1 MIQIVQEETRMKRR
15 SFIKT
20 ALVAS
25 ATGVAV
31 TGGILSPKTVFAAA
45 HGTDLSKAK
54 SLDEVM
60 KLMGATGAAES
71 DMIKI
76 KAPEIA
82 ENGAVVPVGI
92 TSEIEGTTEIIALIS
107 NNPTP
112 YAAKYTLGAKAKAA
126 VKSRFKM
133 AKTTDVVAVVKAND
147 KFYMAKSNIKVTK
160 GGCGG

>member
-1 MIQIVQEETRMKRR
+1 MKRR

-20 ALVAS
+20 AVVAS
-25 ATGVAV
+25 VTGAVV
-31 TGGILSPKTVFAAA
+31 TGGLIKPEAVMAAA
-45 HGTDLSKAK
+45 HAKDLTKAK
-54 SLDEVM
+54 SLEEVM
-60 KLMGATGAAES
+60 DMMGAKDAAES

-92 TSEIEGTTEIIALIS
+92 TSEIEGTTEIVALVS
-107 NNPTP
+107 NNPVP
-112 YAAKYTLGAKAKAA
+112 YAARYSIGSKGKPA

-147 KFYMAKSNIKVTK
+147 KYYMAKSNIKVTK

>member
-1 MIQIVQEETRMKRR
+1 MKRR

-20 ALVAS
+20 AIVAS
-25 ATGVAV
+25 ATGAAV
-31 TGGILSPKTVFAAA
+31 TGGLLS
-45 HGTDLSKAK
+45 SKAVMAASHAKDFTQAK
-54 SLDEVM
+54 STEEVM
-60 KLMGATGAAES
+60 KMMGATDAAAS

-76 KAPEIA
+76 KSPEIA

-92 TSEIEGTTEIIALIS
+92 TSEIEGTTEIVALIS
-107 NNPTP
+107 NNPVP
-112 YAAKYTLGAKAKAA
+112 YAASYTVGAKAKAA

>member
-1 MIQIVQEETRMKRR
+1 MKRR

-31 TGGILSPKTVFAAA
+31 TGGLLSSNSVYAAS
-45 HGTDLSKAK
+45 HAK
-54 SLDEVM
+54 EINKLTSLDDVM
-60 KLMGATGAAES
+60 KMLGATDAAES

-92 TSEIEGTTEIIALIS
+92 TSEIEGTTEIIALIA

-112 YAAKYTLGAKAKAA
+112 YAAKYTIGSKSKAA

-133 AKTTDVVAVVKAND
+133 AKTTDIIAVVKAND

>member
-1 MIQIVQEETRMKRR
+1 MKRR
-15 SFIKT
+15 SFIKS
-20 ALVAS
+20 ALVVS
-25 ATGVAV
+25 ATGAAV
-31 TGGILSPKTVFAAA
+31 TSGLLSSNAVFAASHA
-45 HGTDLSKAK
+45 PDLSKSK
-54 SLDEVM
+54 SFDEVM
-60 KLMGATGAAES
+60 KMMGATDAVES
-71 DMIKI
+71 DKIKI

-82 ENGAVVPVGI
+82 ENGGVVPVGI
-92 TSEIEGTTEIIALIS
+92 TSEIEGTTEIVALIS

-112 YAAKYTLGAKAKAA
+112 YAAKYTIGAKGNPA

>member
-1 MIQIVQEETRMKRR
+1 MKRR
-15 SFIKT
+15 SFIKS

-25 ATGVAV
+25 ATGAAV
-31 TGGILSPKTVFAAA
+31 TGGILSSNAVFAAS
-45 HGTDLSKAK
+45 HEMDMTKAK
-54 SLDEVM
+54 SFDEAM
-60 KLMGATGAAES
+60 KMMGATDAAES

-107 NNPTP
+107 NNPSP
-112 YAAKYTLGAKAKAA
+112 YAAKYTIGAKAKAS

-147 KFYMAKSNIKVTK
+147 KFYMAKANIKVTK

>member
-1 MIQIVQEETRMKRR
+1 MKRR

-25 ATGVAV
+25 ATGAAV
-31 TGGILSPKTVFAAA
+31 TGGLLSSKTVFAASHA
-45 HGTDLSKAK
+45 KDFTKAK
-54 SLDEVM
+54 SVDEVM
-60 KLMGATGAAES
+60 EMMGATGATES

-76 KAPEIA
+76 KSPEIA

-92 TSEIEGTTEIIALIS
+92 TSGIKGTTEIVALVS
-107 NNPTP
+107 NNPVP
-112 YAAKYTLGAKAKAA
+112 YAAGYLIGAKAEAA

-133 AKTTDVVAVVKAND
+133 AKTTDVVAVVKADD
-147 KFYMAKSNIKVTK
+147 KYYMAKSNIKVTK